1 MAKYTY
7 LPTYLSFRVRK
18 LCYNMLKKPADTC
31 NQNFQTKKRP
41 TIIHE
46 TFETNPSFHVKQ
58 RTIRKVHFLAQTKFS
73 FLEKD

>member
-1 MAKYTY
+1 
-7 LPTYLSFRVRK
+7 
-18 LCYNMLKKPADTC
+18 MLKKPADTC